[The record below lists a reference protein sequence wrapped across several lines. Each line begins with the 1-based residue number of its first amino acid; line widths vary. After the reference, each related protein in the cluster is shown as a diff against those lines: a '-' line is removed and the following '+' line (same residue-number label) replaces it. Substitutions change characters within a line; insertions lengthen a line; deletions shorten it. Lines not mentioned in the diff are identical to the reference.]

1 LHRRGIPIATRVNI
15 ARHVNGTLELA
26 DIFTD
31 TRTMINAVSLV
42 IVGARRPR
50 TALHDALQA
59 RQIEWREVGVRSV
72 DRIGDALAP
81 GAIVHAV
88 HSGHLYARTLD
99 APEAALPYKI
109 DHGLAELAAPH
120 KTGALHE

>member
-1 LHRRGIPIATRVNI
+1 
-15 ARHVNGTLELA
+15 
-26 DIFTD
+26 
-31 TRTMINAVSLV
+31 
-42 IVGARRPR
+42 
-50 TALHDALQA
+50 
-59 RQIEWREVGVRSV
+59 VGVRSV